1 MRVLLVGAGG
11 AGRAVAVALAD
22 AIGDGSLVVMSRTP
36 AHAEEVAAA
45 ARARNP
51 RVTSAAIESLS
62 THVAGVDLL
71 VNCTACG
78 QTGLR
83 AATGSLA
90 VTLEP
95 YSPLADVSPTGVARA
110 LGDADTLRTC
120 VAANLEGI
128 ERNSRASLNQL
139 MDLPHSARVF
149 DIVYAPSET
158 VLLRQARMTGHP
170 TLNGKLM
177 NLQQA
182 VTAMFDVVFK
192 AYFEQRGLATDATR
206 QAILRSMTEV
216 W

>member
-1 MRVLLVGAGG
+1 VGAGG
-11 AGRAVAVALAD
+11 AGRAVALALAG
-22 AIGDGSLVVMSRTP
+22 AIGDGSLIVMSRTP
-36 AHAEEVAAA
+36 AHADEVAAL

-51 RVTSAAIESLS
+51 RVTSATVKTLPARM
-62 THVAGVDLL
+62 AGVNLL

-83 AATGSLA
+83 SAGDTLA

-95 YSPLADVSPTGVARA
+95 YSALAHVSPTGVARA
-110 LGDADTLRTC
+110 ATDADTLRAC
-120 VAANLEGI
+120 LASNLDGI
-128 ERNSRASLNQL
+128 ERNTRASLSRL
-139 MDLPHSARVF
+139 MELPASARVF
-149 DIVYAPSET
+149 DIVYAPAET
-158 VLLRQARMTGHP
+158 ALLRQARMTGHP

-192 AYFEQRGLATDATR
+192 PYFEERGLATEATR